1 MKVLTKYLCVHSNE
15 NHFRASQFPSQNCN
29 WVSKTQSSS
38 VNHPTVTFSPAPTF
52 SNCMFPYKPLY
63 FFYNCIVMLQSESMW
78 LFLLQLENSGDP
90 LEFQNPQQLS
100 YWTCVYFLIVT
111 MSTVGYGDVY
121 CQTVLGRTFLVFFLL
136 VGLVSLHSQLVFF
149 YLVCSVFNSNSS
161 LIFSLSVV
169 CQ

>member
-1 MKVLTKYLCVHSNE
+1 M
-15 NHFRASQFPSQNCN
+15 
-29 WVSKTQSSS
+29 
-38 VNHPTVTFSPAPTF
+38 NHPAVTFSPAQSL

-63 FFYNCIVMLQSESMW
+63 FFHSCIVIFQSESVW

-136 VGLVSLHSQLVFF
+136 VGLVSLLSQLVF
-149 YLVCSVFNSNSS
+149 LSHVFSF
-161 LIFSLSVV
+161 LF
-169 CQ
+169 

>member
-1 MKVLTKYLCVHSNE
+1 MCFKVLTKYLCVCSKTHE

-38 VNHPTVTFSPAPTF
+38 VNHSAVTFSPEPIL
-52 SNCMFPYKPLY
+52 SNCMFPYKLLY
-63 FFYNCIVMLQSESMW
+63 FFHNCIVMFQSENVW

-90 LEFQNPQQLS
+90 LDFQNPQQLS

-111 MSTVGYGDVY
+111 MSTVGYGDVF

-149 YLVCSVFNSNSS
+149 
-161 LIFSLSVV
+161 
-169 CQ
+169 